1 MQGSILRKAMYND
14 NNNKGKYGNFPDPFA
29 AHAKKT
35 SKSYGIKYAKA
46 IEKQWGNSD
55 DERSLFR
62 RRLKDFE
69 TNRDYANGTQDTSIY
84 KQILNSLDPNSG
96 DGTLLNLDWS
106 PVPIVPKFVKIVV
119 NNILSRK
126 PYPNVRAIDPLSQ
139 SEKEDKRA
147 EKLFQVKNRET
158 IEKLQ
163 SQGIDTKVDLKDV
176 PETTE
181 EAEIFMD
188 VNIKT
193 AAEIAAQ
200 VGTNMTLEWNDFD
213 QRVYRRAVNDLV
225 TCGMGVVKRNNDPN
239 YGITEEYID
248 PAFFFHSYT
257 EDPTFSD
264 LIYAGHIKKISISEL
279 KRLAGDELTEEQY
292 EKIAQKV
299 KNKYQNRADKLSY
312 KYYDET
318 LDRTTYGYDEFIV
331 EVMDFEFISTDCVFF
346 EGKKSRFGN
355 ESFYYKGFDYNAPKQ
370 SVYERKPYKMDMQTV
385 FGGSYIVGCEH
396 IFGYGQKTNV
406 PKNAHDLTRARLSY
420 SVVATNLRRMMPKSL
435 VGSVIGFA
443 DQLQLSHLK
452 LQQAIAKAKPDGLIV
467 DIEGLENVQL
477 GKGGELQ
484 PLDIQDIYEQTGVF
498 YYRSK
503 NPEGGFQ
510 NPPVR
515 SLDNS
520 IRNINELIAIYN
532 HNLRL
537 IRDTTGINEV
547 MDGTSPKGEQLVG
560 VRQQAIAAGNNAIY
574 DITNASIYLYTRV
587 CEDIIKC
594 LQILPEKSVLIEVYT
609 KAIGKSNMD
618 VLSSFK
624 DLPMY
629 NFGVKIQTEMD
640 ETEKAY
646 LEQNINQ
653 ALAQKE
659 IDLEDAIAVRQ
670 LRDIDQAERL
680 LIIRR
685 KKRMRM
691 QQQIAQQNSQMQSQA
706 NAQAAQAASQGK
718 MQEIQAQ
725 TQAKIAE
732 IQAKAQA
739 DAQLLQ
745 LEYQLKGQIEGLK
758 VETSNSQK
766 QADMQFR
773 RNIEELKEDRKD
785 KRVKKQ
791 AVEQS
796 KMISQRQGQ
805 RGELKE
811 EQEPKSYLDM
821 LNS

>member
-1 MQGSILRKAMYND
+1 MYD
-14 NNNKGKYGNFPDPFA
+14 NNNDKGKYGNFPDPFA
-29 AHAKKT
+29 HYSKKT
-35 SKSYGIKYAKA
+35 SKSYGIKYAQA
-46 IEKQWGNSD
+46 IEKQWGQSD

-119 NNILSRK
+119 NNILSKK
-126 PYPNVRAIDPLSQ
+126 PYPNLTAIDPLSQ
-139 SEKEDKRA
+139 TEKDKERA
-147 EKLFQVKNRET
+147 KKMFQVKNKDI
-158 IEKLQ
+158 IEGLNQ
-163 SQGIDTKVDLKDV
+163 IGIDTKVDTDSL
-176 PETTE
+176 PETPE

-188 VNIKT
+188 TNIKT

-200 VGTNMTLEWNDFD
+200 VGTNITLEWNDFD

-239 YGITEEYID
+239 YGIQEEYID
-248 PAFFFHSYT
+248 PAYFFHSYT

-279 KRLAGDELTEEQY
+279 KRIAGDELTEDEY
-292 EKIAQKV
+292 EKIAQGV

-318 LDRTTYGYDEFIV
+318 LDRTTYGYDEFII
-331 EVMDFEFISTDCVFF
+331 EIMDFEFLSTDDMMF
-346 EGKKSRFGN
+346 EEKGSKFGN
-355 ESFYYKGFDYNAPKQ
+355 TNFYYKGFEYTPPKE
-370 SVYERKPYKMDMQTV
+370 SVYDRKPVNMNIQTV
-385 FGGSYIVGCEH
+385 YGGSYIIGTGYM
-396 IFGYGQKTNV
+396 FGYGQKSNV
-406 PKNAHDLTRARLSY
+406 PKNAHDLTKARLSY

-452 LQQAIAKAKPDGLIV
+452 LQQSIAKAKPDGLIV

-520 IRNINELIAIYN
+520 IRNINELIGIYN

-574 DITNASIYLYTRV
+574 DITNSAIYLYSRV
-587 CEDIIKC
+587 CEDIVKC
-594 LQILPEKSVLIEVYT
+594 LQILPPKSVLFKAYEN
-609 KAIGKSNMD
+609 AIGKSNMK
-618 VLSSFK
+618 VLSSFG

-629 NFGVKIQTEMD
+629 NFGVKVQTEMD
-640 ETEKAY
+640 DTEKSY
-646 LEQNINQ
+646 LEQNIQ
-653 ALAQKE
+653 VALAQKE
-659 IDLEDAIAVRQ
+659 IDLEDAMAVRQ
-670 LRDIDQAERL
+670 LKDVDQAERL

-685 KKRMRM
+685 KKRMRS
-691 QQQIAQQNSQMQSQA
+691 QQQIAQQNSQMQAQMNQA
-706 NAQAAQAASQGK
+706 TAQAATQGK
-718 MQEIQAQ
+718 MQEIQMQ
-725 TQAKIAE
+725 SQAKIAE
-732 IQAKAQA
+732 IQADAQA
-739 DAQLLQ
+739 KAQLLQ
-745 LEYQLKGQIEGLK
+745 LEYQLKGQIEGAK
-758 VETSNSQK
+758 TQATMGMK
-766 QADMQFR
+766 QQDMQFR
-773 RNIEELKEDRKD
+773 EDLEDKKENAKD
-785 KRVKKQ
+785 ERVKKQ

-796 KMISQRQGQ
+796 KMISQRQGK
-805 RGELKE
+805 RGELTDE
-811 EQEPKSYLDM
+811 GQNLLDM
-821 LNS
+821 LTE

>member
-1 MQGSILRKAMYND
+1 MYE

-29 AHAKKT
+29 PHPKKS
-35 SKSYGIKYAKA
+35 SKKYGLDYAKA
-46 IEKQWGNSD
+46 IEKQWGHSD

-126 PYPNVRAIDPLSQ
+126 PYPNVKAIDPLSQ
-139 SEKEDKRA
+139 TEKEKKRA
-147 EKLFQVKNRET
+147 KKMFEVKNQDLIKQMESMGVDT
-158 IEKLQ
+158 
-163 SQGIDTKVDLKDV
+163 GVDTKSI

-188 VNIKT
+188 TNIKT

-200 VGTNMTLEWNDFD
+200 VGTNITLEWNDFD

-225 TCGMGVVKRNNDPN
+225 TCGMAVIKRENDPN

-248 PAFFFHSYT
+248 PAYFFHSYT

-264 LIYAGHIKKISISEL
+264 LIYAGHVKKISISEL
-279 KRLAGDELTEEQY
+279 KRVAGDEFTEEEY
-292 EKIAQKV
+292 AKIAQGV

-312 KYYDET
+312 KYYDQT
-318 LDRTTYGYDEFIV
+318 LDQTTYGYDEFLI
-331 EVMDFEFISTDCVFF
+331 EVMAFEFMSVDDMFF
-346 EGKKSRFGN
+346 EEKTSKHGN
-355 ESFYYKGFDYNAPKQ
+355 KGFYYKGYEYKQPKE
-370 SVYERKPYKMDMQTV
+370 SVYDRKPVSMRTATV
-385 FGGSYIVGCEH
+385 YGGTYIVGTD
-396 IFGYGQKTNV
+396 FMYDYGICKNI
-406 PKNAHDLTRARLSY
+406 PKNIHDLTKARLSY

-477 GKGGELQ
+477 GRGGELQ
-484 PLDIQDIYEQTGVF
+484 PLEIQDIYEQTGVF

-574 DITNASIYLYTRV
+574 DITNASVYLYSRV

-594 LQILPEKSVLIEVYT
+594 LQILPSKSVLYQVYT
-609 KAIGKSNMD
+609 KAIGASNMK
-618 VLSSFK
+618 VLNSFSN
-624 DLPMY
+624 LPMY
-629 NFGVKIQTEMD
+629 NFGVKVQTEMD

-659 IDLEDAIAVRQ
+659 IDLEDAIAIRQ

-685 KKRMRM
+685 KKRMRT
-691 QQQIAQQNSQMQSQA
+691 QQEMAQQNSQMQAQMNQA
-706 NAQAAQAASQGK
+706 TAQAASQGK
-718 MQEIQAQ
+718 MQELQMAS
-725 TQAKIAE
+725 QAKIAE
-732 IQAKAQA
+732 IQAEAQA
-739 DAQLLQ
+739 KAQLLQ
-745 LEYQLKGQIEGLK
+745 LEYQLKGQLESGK
-758 VETSNSQK
+758 MQVQMASSQQDK
-766 QADMQFR
+766 MFR
-773 RNIEELKEDRKD
+773 AQLEKEKEDRKD
-785 KRVKKQ
+785 ERVKKQ

-796 KMISQRQGQ
+796 KMISQRQGK
-805 RGELKE
+805 RGELE
-811 EQEPKSYLDM
+811 EGGQSFSDM
-821 LNS
+821 LTS

>member
-1 MQGSILRKAMYND
+1 MYNKD
-14 NNNKGKYGNFPDPFA
+14 NDKSKYGNFPDPFA
-29 AHAKKT
+29 HYSKKV
-35 SKSYGIKYAKA
+35 SKAYGIKYAKA
-46 IEKQWGNSD
+46 IEKQWGSSD

-84 KQILNSLDPNSG
+84 KQILNSLDPNNG

-126 PYPNVRAIDPLSQ
+126 PYPNVKAVDPLSQ
-139 SEKEDKRA
+139 SEKDDKRA
-147 EKLFQVKNRET
+147 KKLFEVENK
-158 IEKLQ
+158 KLIQ
-163 SQGIDTKVDLKDV
+163 QMEGLGVDTNVDLKSV

-188 VNIKT
+188 ASIKT
-193 AAEIAAQ
+193 GAEIAAQ

-225 TCGMGVVKRNNDPN
+225 TCGMAVVKRSNDPN

-264 LIYAGHIKKISISEL
+264 LIYAGHVKKISISEL
-279 KRLAGDELTEEQY
+279 KRIAGDELTEDEY
-292 EKIAQKV
+292 EKVAQNV

-331 EVMDFEFISTDCVFF
+331 EVMDFEFISTDDMMF
-346 EGKKSRFGN
+346 EEKTSKFGN
-355 ESFYYKGFDYNAPKQ
+355 SNFYYKGFKYSAPKE
-370 SVYERKPYKMDMQTV
+370 SVYDRKPKAMNVQTV
-385 FGGSYIVGCEH
+385 FGGSYVIGCGYV
-396 IFGYGQKTNV
+396 FGYGQKNNV
-406 PKNAHDLTRARLSY
+406 PKNVHDLTKARLSY

-467 DIEGLENVQL
+467 DVEGLENVQL

-520 IRNINELIAIYN
+520 IRNINELITIYN

-560 VRQQAIAAGNNAIY
+560 VRQQAISAGNNAIY
-574 DITNASIYLYTRV
+574 DITNASIYLYSRI

-594 LQILPEKSVLIEVYT
+594 LQILPKESVLFKVYI
-609 KAIGKSNMD
+609 KAIGKQNMK
-618 VLSSFK
+618 VLSSFG

-640 ETEKAY
+640 DAEKSY
-646 LEQNINQ
+646 LEQNIQ
-653 ALAQKE
+653 IALSQKE
-659 IDLEDAIAVRQ
+659 IDLEDAIAIRQ
-670 LRDIDQAERL
+670 IKDVDQAEQL

-685 KKRMRM
+685 KKRMRV
-691 QQQIAQQNSQMQSQA
+691 QQEIAQQNSQMQAQMNQA
-706 NAQAAQAASQGK
+706 TAQASSQGK
-718 MQEIQAQ
+718 MQEIQMQ
-725 TQAKIAE
+725 SQAKIAE
-732 IQAKAQA
+732 IQADAQA
-739 DAQLLQ
+739 KAQLLQ
-745 LEYQLKGQIEGLK
+745 LEYQLKGQIEGAK
-758 VETSNSQK
+758 SQSQMGMK
-766 QADMQFR
+766 QQDMEFR
-773 RNIEELKEDRKD
+773 KSMESDKEEAKD

-796 KMISQRQGQ
+796 KMISQRQGK
-805 RGELKE
+805 RGELQDE
-811 EQEPKSYLDM
+811 GDSLIDQLTS
-821 LNS
+821 

>member
-1 MQGSILRKAMYND
+1 MYNND
-14 NNNKGKYGNFPDPFA
+14 NNKGKYGSFPDPFA
-29 AHAKKT
+29 PFSKKI
-35 SKSYGIKYAKA
+35 SKSYGLKYAKS
-46 IEKQWGNSD
+46 IEKQWGSYT
-55 DERSLFR
+55 DEKSLFR
-62 RRLKDFE
+62 RRYSDFE

-84 KQILNSLDPNSG
+84 KQILNSLDPNNG

-139 SEKEDKRA
+139 SDKDKERA
-147 EKLFQVKNRET
+147 KKMFEVKNRQLISQMQDMGVET
-158 IEKLQ
+158 
-163 SQGIDTKVDLKDV
+163 GTNLKEV
-176 PETTE
+176 PETPE

-188 VNIKT
+188 TNIKT

-200 VGTNMTLEWNDFD
+200 VGTNITLEWNDFD

-225 TCGMGVVKRNNDPN
+225 SCGIGVIKRNNDPN
-239 YGITEEYID
+239 YGISEEYID
-248 PAFFFHSYT
+248 PAYFFHSYT

-264 LIYAGHIKKISISEL
+264 LVYAGHIKRISISEL
-279 KRLAGDELTEEQY
+279 KRIAGDELTEEQY
-292 EKIAQKV
+292 EKIAQSV
-299 KNKYQNRADKLSY
+299 KNKYNNNSERLTSRM
-312 KYYDET
+312 YDQT
-318 LDRTTYGYDEFIV
+318 QDRTTYGYDEFIV
-331 EVMDFEFISTDCVFF
+331 EVMDFEFLSVDDMMF
-346 EGKKSRFGN
+346 EEKGSKFGN
-355 ESFYYKGFDYNAPKQ
+355 VGFYYKGMEYTPPKE
-370 SVYERKPYKMDMQTV
+370 SVYDRKPFNMSVQTV
-385 FGGSYIVGCEH
+385 FGGSYVVGCDY
-396 IFGYGQKTNV
+396 IYDYGQKANV

-435 VGSVIGFA
+435 VASVIGFA

-467 DIEGLENVQL
+467 DVEGLENVQL

-520 IRNINELIAIYN
+520 IRNINELIGIYN

-574 DITNASIYLYTRV
+574 DITNSAIYLYSRV
-587 CEDIIKC
+587 CEDIVKC
-594 LQILPEKSVLIEVYT
+594 LQILPVKSVLFEAYER
-609 KAIGKSNMD
+609 AIGKTNME
-618 VLSSFK
+618 VLSSFG

-646 LEQNINQ
+646 LEQNIQ
-653 ALAQKE
+653 VALSQRE
-659 IDLEDAIAVRQ
+659 IDLEDAMAVRQ
-670 LRDIDQAERL
+670 LKDVDQAERL
-680 LIIRR
+680 LIVRR
-685 KKRMRM
+685 KKRMGM
-691 QQQIAQQNSQMQSQA
+691 NQQIAQQNSQMQAQA
-706 NAQAAQAASQGK
+706 NQATAQATSQGR
-718 MQEIQAQ
+718 MQEIQMQA
-725 TQAKIAE
+725 QAKIAE

-745 LEYQLKGQIEGLK
+745 LEYGLKGQIESGKAQL
-758 VETSNSQK
+758 NAGMK
-766 QADMQFR
+766 QQDMQFR
-773 RNIEELKEDRKD
+773 KSLESEKDDRKD
-785 KRVKKQ
+785 DRVKKQ
-791 AVEQS
+791 AVEMS
-796 KMISQRQGQ
+796 KMIEQRKGN
-805 RGELKE
+805 RGELQDE
-811 EQEPKSYLDM
+811 GDSLVDT
-821 LNS
+821 LTS

>member
-1 MQGSILRKAMYND
+1 MYD
-14 NNNKGKYGNFPDPFA
+14 NNNDKGKYGNFPDPFA
-29 AHAKKT
+29 HYSRKT
-35 SKSYGIKYAKA
+35 TKSYGIKYAKA
-46 IEKQWGNSD
+46 IEKQWGHSD

-84 KQILNSLDPNSG
+84 KQILNSLDPNNG

-119 NNILSRK
+119 NNILSKK
-126 PYPNVRAIDPLSQ
+126 PYPNVKALDPLSQ
-139 SEKEDKRA
+139 SEKDEERA
-147 EKLFQVKNRET
+147 KKMFEVKNRELLT
-158 IEKLQ
+158 QLAQ
-163 SQGIDTKVDLKDV
+163 QGVDVKTDLNKI
-176 PETTE
+176 PETPE

-188 VNIKT
+188 ANIKT

-200 VGTNMTLEWNDFD
+200 VGTNITLEWNDFD

-239 YGITEEYID
+239 YGIQEEYID
-248 PAFFFHSYT
+248 PAYFFHSYT
-257 EDPTFSD
+257 EDATFSD
-264 LIYAGHIKKISISEL
+264 LIYAGHVKKISISEL
-279 KRLAGDELTEEQY
+279 KRIARDELTEEQY
-292 EKIAQKV
+292 AKIAQSV

-331 EVMDFEFISTDCVFF
+331 EIMDFEFLSTDDMMF
-346 EGKKSRFGN
+346 EEKGSKFGN
-355 ESFYYKGFDYNAPKQ
+355 TGFYYKGFEYTPPKE
-370 SVYERKPYKMDMQTV
+370 SVYDRNPVNMNIQTV
-385 FGGSYIVGCEH
+385 FGGSYIVGTDYM
-396 IFGYGQKTNV
+396 FDYGQKRNI
-406 PKNAHDLTRARLSY
+406 PKNVHDLTKARLSY

-520 IRNINELIAIYN
+520 IRNINELIGIYN

-574 DITNASIYLYTRV
+574 DITNAAIYLYSRV
-587 CEDIIKC
+587 CEDVVKC
-594 LQILPEKSVLIEVYT
+594 LQILPKKSVLFKAYER
-609 KAIGKSNMD
+609 AIGKSNME
-618 VLSSFK
+618 VLSSFG

-629 NFGVKIQTEMD
+629 NFGVKVQTEMD
-640 ETEKAY
+640 DTEKAY
-646 LEQNINQ
+646 LEQNIQ
-653 ALAQKE
+653 VALAQKE
-659 IDLEDAIAVRQ
+659 IDLEDAMAVRQ
-670 LRDIDQAERL
+670 LKDVDQAERL
-680 LIIRR
+680 LIVRR
-685 KKRMRM
+685 KKRMRQ
-691 QQQIAQQNSQMQSQA
+691 QQQIAQQNSQMQAQMNQA
-706 NAQAAQAASQGK
+706 TTQAATQGK
-718 MQEIQAQ
+718 MQEIQMQ
-725 TQAKIAE
+725 SQAKIAE
-732 IQAKAQA
+732 IQADAQA
-739 DAQLLQ
+739 KAQLLQ
-745 LEYQLKGQIEGLK
+745 LEYQLKSQIEGAK
-758 VETSNSQK
+758 VQATMGMK
-766 QADMQFR
+766 QQDMQFR
-773 RNIEELKEDRKD
+773 EELEDKKEKAKD
-785 KRVKKQ
+785 DRVKKQ

-796 KMISQRQGQ
+796 KMISQRQGK
-805 RGELKE
+805 RGELTE
-811 EQEPKSYLDM
+811 EQESIVDILTK
-821 LNS
+821 

>member
-1 MQGSILRKAMYND
+1 MYD
-14 NNNKGKYGNFPDPFA
+14 NNNDKGKYGNFPDPFA
-29 AHAKKT
+29 HYGKKT
-35 SKSYGIKYAKA
+35 TKSYGLKYAKA
-46 IEKQWGNSD
+46 IEKQWGQSD

-126 PYPNVRAIDPLSQ
+126 PYPNIKAIDPLSQ
-139 SEKEDKRA
+139 SEKDRKRA
-147 EKLFQVKNRET
+147 EKMFEVKNREM
-158 IEKLQ
+158 L
-163 SQGIDTKVDLKDV
+163 SQLEQKGVDIKTNLEAV
-176 PETTE
+176 PETPE

-188 VNIKT
+188 TNIKT

-200 VGTNMTLEWNDFD
+200 VGTNITLEWNDFD

-248 PAFFFHSYT
+248 PAYFFHSYT

-264 LIYAGHIKKISISEL
+264 LIYAGHVKKISISEL
-279 KRLAGDELTEEQY
+279 KRIAGDELTEEEY
-292 EKIAQKV
+292 AKIAQKV

-331 EVMDFEFISTDCVFF
+331 EIMDFEFISTDDMMF
-346 EGKKSRFGN
+346 EEKESRFGN
-355 ESFYYKGFDYNAPKQ
+355 TSFYYKGFEYTPPKE
-370 SVYERKPYKMDMQTV
+370 SVYARKPKAMNIQTV
-385 FGGSYIVGCEH
+385 FGGSYIVGTDYMY
-396 IFGYGQKTNV
+396 GYGQKRNV
-406 PKNAHDLTRARLSY
+406 PKNVHDLTKARLSY

-452 LQQAIAKAKPDGLIV
+452 LQQAIAKAKPDGLII

-477 GKGGELQ
+477 GKGGELS
-484 PLDIQDIYEQTGVF
+484 PLELHDIYEQTGVM

-510 NPPVR
+510 NPPIR

-574 DITNASIYLYTRV
+574 DITNASIYLYSRV
-587 CEDIIKC
+587 CEDIVKC
-594 LQILPEKSVLIEVYT
+594 LQILPTQSVLFKAYER
-609 KAIGKSNMD
+609 AIGKANMD
-618 VLSSFK
+618 VLSSFG

-629 NFGVKIQTEMD
+629 NFGVKVQTEMD
-640 ETEKAY
+640 DTEKAY
-646 LEQNINQ
+646 LEQNIQ
-653 ALAQKE
+653 VALSQKE

-670 LRDIDQAERL
+670 LKDVDQAERL

-691 QQQIAQQNSQMQSQA
+691 QQQIAQQNSQMQAQMNQA
-706 NAQAAQAASQGK
+706 TAQAASQGK
-718 MQEIQAQ
+718 MAEIQAQ
-725 TQAKIAE
+725 AQAKIAE

-745 LEYQLKGQIEGLK
+745 LEYQLKGQIEAAKTQSTMGM
-758 VETSNSQK
+758 K
-766 QADMQFR
+766 QADMEF
-773 RNIEELKEDRKD
+773 RKD
-785 KRVKKQ
+785 IEDKREKAKDDRVKKQ

-796 KMISQRQGQ
+796 KLMSQRQGV
-805 RGELKE
+805 RGELQDE
-811 EQEPKSYLDM
+811 GGNLIDM
-821 LNS
+821 LTE

>member
-1 MQGSILRKAMYND
+1 MYD
-14 NNNKGKYGNFPDPFA
+14 NNNDKGKYGNFPDPFA
-29 AHAKKT
+29 HYSKKT
-35 SKSYGIKYAKA
+35 SKSYGIKYAQA
-46 IEKQWGNSD
+46 IEKQWGQSD

-119 NNILSRK
+119 NNILSKK
-126 PYPNVRAIDPLSQ
+126 PYPNVKALDPLSQ
-139 SEKEDKRA
+139 SEKDEERA
-147 EKLFQVKNRET
+147 KKMFEVKNREMLR
-158 IEKLQ
+158 EL
-163 SQGIDTKVDLKDV
+163 SQQGVDIGTDINSI

-188 VNIKT
+188 TNIKT

-200 VGTNMTLEWNDFD
+200 VGTNITLEWNDFD

-239 YGITEEYID
+239 YGIQEEYID
-248 PAFFFHSYT
+248 PAYFFHSYT

-279 KRLAGDELTEEQY
+279 KRIAGDELTEDEY
-292 EKIAQKV
+292 EKIAQGV

-331 EVMDFEFISTDCVFF
+331 EIMDFEFLSTDDMMF
-346 EGKKSRFGN
+346 EEKDSKFGN
-355 ESFYYKGFDYNAPKQ
+355 TNFYYKGFEYTPPKE
-370 SVYERKPYKMDMQTV
+370 SVYDRKPMNMNIQTV
-385 FGGSYIVGCEH
+385 YGGSYIIGTGCM
-396 IFGYGQKTNV
+396 FGYGQKSNV
-406 PKNAHDLTRARLSY
+406 PKNAHDLTKARLSY

-452 LQQAIAKAKPDGLIV
+452 LQQSIAKAKPDGLIV

-510 NPPVR
+510 NPPIR

-520 IRNINELIAIYN
+520 IRNINELIGIYN

-574 DITNASIYLYTRV
+574 DITNAAVYLYSRV
-587 CEDIIKC
+587 CEDVVKC
-594 LQILPEKSVLIEVYT
+594 LQILPTKSVLFKAYER
-609 KAIGKSNMD
+609 AIGKSNME
-618 VLSSFK
+618 VLSSFG

-629 NFGVKIQTEMD
+629 NFGVKVQTEMD
-640 ETEKAY
+640 DTEKAY
-646 LEQNINQ
+646 LEQNIQ
-653 ALAQKE
+653 VALAQKE
-659 IDLEDAIAVRQ
+659 IDLEDAMAVRQ
-670 LRDIDQAERL
+670 LKDVDQAERL

-691 QQQIAQQNSQMQSQA
+691 QQQMAQQNSQMQAQM
-706 NAQAAQAASQGK
+706 NQQTAQASSQGK
-718 MQEIQAQ
+718 MQEIQMQ
-725 TQAKIAE
+725 SQAKIAE
-732 IQAKAQA
+732 IQADAQA
-739 DAQLLQ
+739 KAQLLQ
-745 LEYQLKGQIEGLK
+745 LEYQLKGQIEGAK
-758 VETSNSQK
+758 TQATMGMK
-766 QADMQFR
+766 QQDMQFR
-773 RNIEELKEDRKD
+773 EDLEDKKEKAKD
-785 KRVKKQ
+785 DRVKKQ

-796 KMISQRQGQ
+796 KMISQRQGK
-805 RGELKE
+805 RGELTDE
-811 EQEPKSYLDM
+811 GQNLLDM
-821 LNS
+821 LTQ

>member
-1 MQGSILRKAMYND
+1 MYEND
-14 NNNKGKYGNFPDPFA
+14 NDKGKYGNFPDPFA
-29 AHAKKT
+29 EYAVKT
-35 SKSYGIKYAKA
+35 NKSYGLKYAKA

-62 RRLKDFE
+62 RRMKDFE

-126 PYPNVRAIDPLSQ
+126 PYPNLTAIDPLSQ
-139 SEKEDKRA
+139 SQKDKERA
-147 EKLFQVKNRET
+147 KKMFQVKNKDVIQDLET
-158 IEKLQ
+158 L
-163 SQGIDTKVDLKDV
+163 GIDTKIDTSSI
-176 PETTE
+176 PETAE

-188 VNIKT
+188 ANVKT

-225 TCGMGVVKRNNDPN
+225 ACGMGVIKRSNDPN
-239 YGITEEYID
+239 YGIKEEYID

-264 LIYAGHIKKISISEL
+264 LIYAGHVKKVSISEL
-279 KRLAGDELTEEQY
+279 KRIARDELTEEQY
-292 EKIAQKV
+292 EKIGQSV

-331 EVMDFEFISTDCVFF
+331 EIMDFEFMSTDDMVF
-346 EGKKSRFGN
+346 EQKKSKFGN
-355 ESFYYKGFDYNAPKQ
+355 SGFYYKGFNYTPPKE
-370 SVYERKPYKMDMQTV
+370 SVYDRKPQHMNIQTV
-385 FGGSYIVGCEH
+385 FGGSYVVGC
-396 IFGYGQKTNV
+396 GYVYDYGQKRNI
-406 PKNAHDLTRARLSY
+406 PKNVHDLTKARLSY

-520 IRNINELIAIYN
+520 IRNINELIGIYN

-574 DITNASIYLYTRV
+574 DISNSALYLYTKV
-587 CEDIIKC
+587 CEDIVKC
-594 LQILPEKSVLIEVYT
+594 LQILPPKSVIFKAYEQ
-609 KAIGKSNMD
+609 AIGKTNMK
-618 VLSSFK
+618 VLASFG

-629 NFGVKIQTEMD
+629 NFGVKVQTEMD
-640 ETEKAY
+640 ETEKSY
-646 LEQNINQ
+646 LEQNIQ
-653 ALAQKE
+653 VALAQKE
-659 IDLEDAIAVRQ
+659 IDLEDAMSVRQ
-670 LRDIDQAERL
+670 LKDVDQAERL

-685 KKRMRM
+685 KKRMKL
-691 QQQIAQQNSQMQSQA
+691 QQEIAQRNSQMQAQM
-706 NAQAAQAASQGK
+706 NQQTAQASSQGK
-718 MQEIQAQ
+718 MQEIQMQ
-725 TQAKIAE
+725 SQAKIAE
-732 IQAKAQA
+732 IQADAQA
-739 DAQLLQ
+739 KAQLLQ
-745 LEYQLKGQIEGLK
+745 LEYQLKGQIESAKTQVQMGM
-758 VETSNSQK
+758 K
-766 QADMQFR
+766 QQDMQFR
-773 RNIEELKEDRKD
+773 EGIESSKEEAKD

-796 KMISQRQGQ
+796 KMISQRQGK
-805 RGELKE
+805 RGELQDE
-811 EQEPKSYLDM
+811 GDSLIDQLTS
-821 LNS
+821 

>member
-1 MQGSILRKAMYND
+1 MYDN

-29 AHAKKT
+29 HYSKKT
-35 SKSYGIKYAKA
+35 SKSYGIKYAQA
-46 IEKQWGNSD
+46 IEKQWGQSD

-119 NNILSRK
+119 NNILSKK
-126 PYPNVRAIDPLSQ
+126 PYPNVKALDPLSQ
-139 SEKEDKRA
+139 SEKDEERA
-147 EKLFQVKNRET
+147 KKMFEVKNREMLR
-158 IEKLQ
+158 EL
-163 SQGIDTKVDLKDV
+163 SQQGVDIGTDINSI

-188 VNIKT
+188 TNIKT

-200 VGTNMTLEWNDFD
+200 VGTNITLEWNDFD
-213 QRVYRRAVNDLV
+213 QRIYRRAVNDLV

-239 YGITEEYID
+239 YGIQEEYID
-248 PAFFFHSYT
+248 PAYFFHSYT

-279 KRLAGDELTEEQY
+279 KRIAGDELTEDEY
-292 EKIAQKV
+292 EKIAQGV

-331 EVMDFEFISTDCVFF
+331 EIMDFEFLSTDDMMF
-346 EGKKSRFGN
+346 EEKDSKFGN
-355 ESFYYKGFDYNAPKQ
+355 TNFYYKGFEYTPPKE
-370 SVYERKPYKMDMQTV
+370 SVYDRKPMNMNIQTV
-385 FGGSYIVGCEH
+385 YGGSYIIGTGCM
-396 IFGYGQKTNV
+396 FGYRQKSNV
-406 PKNAHDLTRARLSY
+406 PKNAHDLTKARLSY

-452 LQQAIAKAKPDGLIV
+452 LQQSIAKAKPDGLIV

-510 NPPVR
+510 NPPIR

-520 IRNINELIAIYN
+520 IRNINELIGIYN

-574 DITNASIYLYTRV
+574 DITNAAVYLYSRV
-587 CEDIIKC
+587 CEDVVKC
-594 LQILPEKSVLIEVYT
+594 LQILPTKSVLFKAYER
-609 KAIGKSNMD
+609 AIGKSNME
-618 VLSSFK
+618 VLSSFG

-629 NFGVKIQTEMD
+629 NFGVKVQTEMD
-640 ETEKAY
+640 DTEKAY
-646 LEQNINQ
+646 LEQNIQ
-653 ALAQKE
+653 VALAQKE
-659 IDLEDAIAVRQ
+659 IDLEDAMAVRQ
-670 LRDIDQAERL
+670 LKDVDQAERL

-691 QQQIAQQNSQMQSQA
+691 QQQMAQQNSQMQAQM
-706 NAQAAQAASQGK
+706 NQQTAQASSQGK
-718 MQEIQAQ
+718 MQEIQMQ
-725 TQAKIAE
+725 SQAKIAE
-732 IQAKAQA
+732 IQADAQA
-739 DAQLLQ
+739 KAQLLQ
-745 LEYQLKGQIEGLK
+745 LEYQLKGQIEGAK
-758 VETSNSQK
+758 TQATMGMK
-766 QADMQFR
+766 QQDMQFR
-773 RNIEELKEDRKD
+773 EDLEDKKEKAKD
-785 KRVKKQ
+785 DRVKKQ

-796 KMISQRQGQ
+796 KMISQRQGK
-805 RGELKE
+805 RGELTDE
-811 EQEPKSYLDM
+811 GQNLLDM
-821 LNS
+821 LTQ

>member
-1 MQGSILRKAMYND
+1 MYD
-14 NNNKGKYGNFPDPFA
+14 NNNDRGKYGNFPDPFA
-29 AHAKKT
+29 HYSKKT
-35 SKSYGIKYAKA
+35 SKSYGIKYAQA
-46 IEKQWGNSD
+46 IEKQWGQSD

-119 NNILSRK
+119 NNILSKK
-126 PYPNVRAIDPLSQ
+126 PYPNVKALDPLSQ
-139 SEKEDKRA
+139 SEKDEERA
-147 EKLFQVKNRET
+147 KKMFEVKNREMLR
-158 IEKLQ
+158 ELAQ
-163 SQGIDTKVDLKDV
+163 QGVDIGTDINSI
-176 PETTE
+176 PETPE

-188 VNIKT
+188 TNIKT

-200 VGTNMTLEWNDFD
+200 VGTNITLEWNDFD

-239 YGITEEYID
+239 YGIQEEYID
-248 PAFFFHSYT
+248 PAYFFHSYT

-279 KRLAGDELTEEQY
+279 KRIAGDELTENEY
-292 EKIAQKV
+292 EKIAQGV

-318 LDRTTYGYDEFIV
+318 LDRTTYGYDEFII
-331 EVMDFEFISTDCVFF
+331 EVMDFEFLSTDDMMF
-346 EGKKSRFGN
+346 EEKGSKFGN
-355 ESFYYKGFDYNAPKQ
+355 TNFYYKGFEYTPPKE
-370 SVYERKPYKMDMQTV
+370 SVYDRKPVNMNIQTV
-385 FGGSYIVGCEH
+385 YGGSYIIGTGYM
-396 IFGYGQKTNV
+396 FGYGQKSNV
-406 PKNAHDLTRARLSY
+406 PKNAHDLTKARLSY

-520 IRNINELIAIYN
+520 IRNINELIGIYN

-574 DITNASIYLYTRV
+574 DITNAAVYLYSRV
-587 CEDIIKC
+587 CEDIVKC
-594 LQILPEKSVLIEVYT
+594 LQILPTKSVLFKAYER
-609 KAIGKSNMD
+609 AIGKSNME
-618 VLSSFK
+618 VLSSFG

-629 NFGVKIQTEMD
+629 NFGVKVQTEMD
-640 ETEKAY
+640 DTEKAY
-646 LEQNINQ
+646 LEQNIQ
-653 ALAQKE
+653 VALAQKE
-659 IDLEDAIAVRQ
+659 LDLEDAMAVRQ
-670 LRDIDQAERL
+670 LKDVDQAERL

-691 QQQIAQQNSQMQSQA
+691 QQQMAQQNSQMQAQMNQA
-706 NAQAAQAASQGK
+706 TAQASSQGK
-718 MQEIQAQ
+718 MQEIQMQ
-725 TQAKIAE
+725 SQAKIAE
-732 IQAKAQA
+732 IQADAQA
-739 DAQLLQ
+739 KAQLLQ
-745 LEYQLKGQIEGLK
+745 LEYQLKGQIEGAK
-758 VETSNSQK
+758 TQATMGMK
-766 QADMQFR
+766 QQDMQFR
-773 RNIEELKEDRKD
+773 EDLEDKKEKAKD
-785 KRVKKQ
+785 DRVKKQ

-796 KMISQRQGQ
+796 KMISQRQGK
-805 RGELKE
+805 RGELTDE
-811 EQEPKSYLDM
+811 GENLLDM
-821 LNS
+821 LTS

>member
-1 MQGSILRKAMYND
+1 MYSND
-14 NNNKGKYGNFPDPFA
+14 NDKGKYGNFPDPFSP
-29 AHAKKT
+29 HKQKT
-35 SKSYGIKYAKA
+35 SKAYGLKYAKA
-46 IEKQWGNSD
+46 IEKQWGNAD

-62 RRLKDFE
+62 RRMKDFE

-126 PYPNVRAIDPLSQ
+126 PYPNVVAIDPLSRT
-139 SEKEDKRA
+139 EKD
-147 EKLFQVKNRET
+147 EKKAKMMFNVENRELLAQAKAAGVP
-158 IEKLQ
+158 IE
-163 SQGIDTKVDLKDV
+163 DDLESV
-176 PETTE
+176 PETKE
-181 EAEIFMD
+181 EAEIFID
-188 VNIKT
+188 STVKT
-193 AAEIAAQ
+193 DAEVAAQ
-200 VGTNMTLEWNDFD
+200 LGTSLTLEWNDFD

-225 TCGMGVVKRNNDPN
+225 TCGMAVVKRNNDPN

-264 LIYAGHIKKISISEL
+264 LIYAGHVKKISISEL
-279 KRLAGDELTEEQY
+279 KRLAGSEFTEEQFQ
-292 EKIAQKV
+292 KIAQKV

-331 EVMDFEFISTDCVFF
+331 EVMDFEFISVDDIHF
-346 EGKKSRFGN
+346 EEKQSKHGN
-355 ESFYYKGFDYNAPKQ
+355 VGFYYKGLEYTPPKE
-370 SVYERKPYKMDMQTV
+370 SVYDRKPVNMSIATV
-385 FGGSYIVGCEH
+385 YGGSYVVGCDYM
-396 IFGYGQKTNV
+396 FGYGQKANV
-406 PKNAHDLTRARLSY
+406 PKNVHDLTKAKLSY

-560 VRQQAIAAGNNAIY
+560 VRQQAMAAGNNAIY
-574 DITNASIYLYTRV
+574 DITNASIYLYSKI
-587 CEDIIKC
+587 CEDIVKC
-594 LQILPEKSVLIEVYT
+594 LQIIPPKSVLFQVYE
-609 KAIGKSNMD
+609 KAIGEKTMAILQSFSN
-618 VLSSFK
+618 
-624 DLPMY
+624 LPMY
-629 NFGVKIQTEMD
+629 NFGVKVQTEMD

-646 LEQNINQ
+646 LEQNIQ
-653 ALAQKE
+653 VALGQKE
-659 IDLEDAIAVRQ
+659 IDLEDAIAIRQ

-680 LIIRR
+680 LIVRR
-685 KKRMRM
+685 KKRMKM
-691 QQQIAQQNSQMQSQA
+691 MQQIAQQNSQMQAQA
-706 NAQAAQAASQGK
+706 NQQTAMATSQGK

-725 TQAKIAE
+725 AQAKIAE
-732 IQAKAQA
+732 IQAQAQA
-739 DAQLLQ
+739 NAQLLQ
-745 LEYQLKGQIEGLK
+745 MEYQLKGQMEQMKLQS
-758 VETSNSQK
+758 T
-766 QADMQFR
+766 QAEKLSDMQFR
-773 RNIEELKEDRKD
+773 QKLEGDKEKAKD
-785 KRVKKQ
+785 ERVKKQ

-796 KMISQRQGQ
+796 KLISQRQGK
-805 RGELKE
+805 REELKE
-811 EQEPKSYLDM
+811 EEDGLMDLLKS
-821 LNS
+821 

>member
-1 MQGSILRKAMYND
+1 MYE

-29 AHAKKT
+29 HYSRKI

-119 NNILSRK
+119 NNILSKK
-126 PYPNVRAIDPLSQ
+126 PYPNLKAIDPLSQ
-139 SEKEDKRA
+139 SEKDKARA
-147 EKLFQVKNRET
+147 KKLFEVKNKQIIQDLET
-158 IEKLQ
+158 LGAET
-163 SQGIDTKVDLKDV
+163 GVDTERI

-188 VNIKT
+188 TNIKT

-200 VGTNMTLEWNDFD
+200 VGTNITLEWNDFD

-239 YGITEEYID
+239 YGIKEEYID
-248 PAFFFHSYT
+248 PAYFFHSYT

-279 KRLAGDELTEEQY
+279 KRIARDEFTEEEY
-292 EKIAQKV
+292 AKIAQGV

-312 KYYDET
+312 KYYDQT
-318 LDRTTYGYDEFIV
+318 LDQTTYGYDEFIV
-331 EVMDFEFISTDCVFF
+331 EVMDFEFITTDDMMF
-346 EGKKSRFGN
+346 EEKGSKHGN
-355 ESFYYKGFDYNAPKQ
+355 KGFYYKGFDYTAPKE
-370 SVYERKPYKMDMQTV
+370 SVYERNPVSMNIQMVY
-385 FGGSYIVGCEH
+385 GGSYIVGTDY
-396 IFGYGQKTNV
+396 IFDYGQCKNV
-406 PKNAHDLTRARLSY
+406 PKNVHDLTKARLSY

-477 GKGGELQ
+477 GRGGELQ

-515 SLDNS
+515 ALDNS
-520 IRNINELIAIYN
+520 IRNINELIGIYN

-574 DITNASIYLYTRV
+574 DITNSAIYLYSKV
-587 CEDIIKC
+587 CEDIVKC
-594 LQILPEKSVLIEVYT
+594 LQILPPKSVLFKAYQR
-609 KAIGKSNMD
+609 AIGETNMK
-618 VLSSFK
+618 VLSSFG

-629 NFGVKIQTEMD
+629 NFGVKVQTEMD
-640 ETEKAY
+640 DTEKAY
-646 LEQNINQ
+646 LEQNIQ
-653 ALAQKE
+653 IALSQKE

-670 LRDIDQAERL
+670 LKDVDQAERL

-691 QQQIAQQNSQMQSQA
+691 QQQIAQQNSQMQAQMNQA
-706 NAQAAQAASQGK
+706 TAQATTQGK
-718 MQEIQAQ
+718 MAEIQAQ
-725 TQAKIAE
+725 AQAKIAE
-732 IQAKAQA
+732 IQAQAQA
-739 DAQLLQ
+739 NAQLLQ
-745 LEYQLKGQIEGLK
+745 LEYQLKGQIEGAK
-758 VETSNSQK
+758 VQSQMMSK
-766 QADMQFR
+766 QADMNFR
-773 RNIEELKEDRKD
+773 GQIESSREKAKD
-785 KRVKKQ
+785 ERVKKQ

-796 KMISQRQGQ
+796 KLMSQRQGL
-805 RGELKE
+805 RGELE
-811 EQEPKSYLDM
+811 DGERNLSDILT
-821 LNS
+821 S

>member
-1 MQGSILRKAMYND
+1 MYNE
-14 NNNKGKYGNFPDPFA
+14 NNDKGKYGNFPDPFA
-29 AHAKKT
+29 QNRIKA
-35 SKSYGIKYAKA
+35 SVPYGLKYAKA
-46 IEKQWGNSD
+46 IEKQWGHSD

-106 PVPIVPKFVKIVV
+106 PVPVVPKFVKIVV

-126 PYPNVRAIDPLSQ
+126 PYPNVTAIDPLSQ
-139 SEKEDKRA
+139 SEKDQKRA
-147 EKLFQVKNRET
+147 EQMFKVKNKELINQLNSLGVNT
-158 IEKLQ
+158 
-163 SQGIDTKVDLKDV
+163 GMDTQDI
-176 PETTE
+176 PETPE

-188 VNIKT
+188 SNVKT

-213 QRVYRRAVNDLV
+213 QRVYRRVVTDLV

-248 PAFFFHSYT
+248 PAYFFHSYT

-279 KRLAGDELTEEQY
+279 KRIARDSFTEEQY

-299 KNKYQNRADKLSY
+299 KSKYQNRADKLSY
-312 KYYDET
+312 KYYDAT

-331 EVMDFEFISTDCVFF
+331 EVMDFEFLSVDDMMF
-346 EGKKSRFGN
+346 EEKESRFGN
-355 ESFYYKGFDYNAPKQ
+355 TNFYYKGFEYSPPKE
-370 SVYERKPYKMDMQTV
+370 SVFDRKPKAMNIATV
-385 FGGSYIVGCEH
+385 YGGSFIIGTDYM
-396 IFGYGQKTNV
+396 FGYGLKNNIPRNV
-406 PKNAHDLTRARLSY
+406 HDLTKARLSY
-420 SVVATNLRRMMPKSL
+420 SVVSTNLRRMMPKSL

-477 GKGGELQ
+477 GRGGELQ

-574 DITNASIYLYTRV
+574 DITNASMYLYSKI
-587 CEDIIKC
+587 CEDIVKC
-594 LQILPEKSVLIEVYT
+594 LQIIPVNSVLYQIYT
-609 KAIGKSNMD
+609 KAIGKTNMQ
-618 VLSSFK
+618 VLSSFG

-629 NFGVKIQTEMD
+629 NFGIKVQTEMD

-646 LEQNINQ
+646 LEQNIQ
-653 ALAQKE
+653 VALSQKE
-659 IDLEDAIAVRQ
+659 IDLEDAIAIRQ
-670 LRDIDQAERL
+670 LKDVDQAERL

-691 QQQIAQQNSQMQSQA
+691 QQEIAQQNSQMQAQMNQQTAQATSQA
-706 NAQAAQAASQGK
+706 K

-725 TQAKIAE
+725 TQSKLAE
-732 IQAKAQA
+732 IQADAQA
-739 DAQLLQ
+739 KAQLLQ
-745 LEYQLKGQIEGLK
+745 LEYQLKGQLESVKGSI
-758 VETSNSQK
+758 
-766 QADMQFR
+766 DMQERQEDRAFR
-773 RNIEELKEDRKD
+773 QGLEMRKEDRKD
-785 KRVKKQ
+785 DRTEKQ
-791 AVEQS
+791 AAQQS
-796 KMISQRQGQ
+796 KMISQRQGK
-805 RGELKE
+805 RGELE
-811 EQEPKSYLDM
+811 EPGNDM
-821 LNS
+821 LDQLIGNQ

>member
-1 MQGSILRKAMYND
+1 MYSND
-14 NNNKGKYGNFPDPFA
+14 NDKGKYGNFPDPFSP
-29 AHAKKT
+29 HKQKT
-35 SKSYGIKYAKA
+35 TKAYGLKYAKA
-46 IEKQWGNSD
+46 IEKQWGNAD

-62 RRLKDFE
+62 RRMKDFE

-126 PYPNVRAIDPLSQ
+126 PYPNVVAIDPLSRT
-139 SEKEDKRA
+139 EKD
-147 EKLFQVKNRET
+147 EKKAKMMFNVENRELLAQAKAAGVP
-158 IEKLQ
+158 IE
-163 SQGIDTKVDLKDV
+163 DDLESV
-176 PETTE
+176 PETKE
-181 EAEIFMD
+181 EAEIFID
-188 VNIKT
+188 STVKT
-193 AAEIAAQ
+193 DAEIAAQ
-200 VGTNMTLEWNDFD
+200 LGTSLTLEWNDFD

-225 TCGMGVVKRNNDPN
+225 TCGMAVVKRNNDPN

-264 LIYAGHIKKISISEL
+264 LIYAGHVKKISISEL
-279 KRLAGDELTEEQY
+279 KRLAGSEFTEEQFQ
-292 EKIAQKV
+292 KIAQKV

-331 EVMDFEFISTDCVFF
+331 EVMDFEFISVDDIHF
-346 EGKKSRFGN
+346 EEKQSKHGN
-355 ESFYYKGFDYNAPKQ
+355 VGFYYKGLEYTPPKE
-370 SVYERKPYKMDMQTV
+370 SVYDRKPVNMSIATV
-385 FGGSYIVGCEH
+385 YGGSYVVGCDYM
-396 IFGYGQKTNV
+396 FGYGQKANV
-406 PKNAHDLTRARLSY
+406 PKNVHDLTKAKLSY

-560 VRQQAIAAGNNAIY
+560 VRQQAMAAGNNAIY
-574 DITNASIYLYTRV
+574 DITNASIYLYSKI
-587 CEDIIKC
+587 CEDIVKC
-594 LQILPEKSVLIEVYT
+594 LQIIPPKSVLFQVYE
-609 KAIGKSNMD
+609 KAIGEKTMAILQSFSN
-618 VLSSFK
+618 
-624 DLPMY
+624 LPMY
-629 NFGVKIQTEMD
+629 NFGVKVQTEMD

-646 LEQNINQ
+646 LEQNIQ
-653 ALAQKE
+653 VALGQKE
-659 IDLEDAIAVRQ
+659 IDLEDAIAIRQ

-680 LIIRR
+680 LIVRR
-685 KKRMRM
+685 KKRMKM
-691 QQQIAQQNSQMQSQA
+691 MQQIAQQNSQMQAQA
-706 NAQAAQAASQGK
+706 NQQTAMATSQGK

-725 TQAKIAE
+725 AQAKIAE
-732 IQAKAQA
+732 IQAQAQA
-739 DAQLLQ
+739 NAQLLQ
-745 LEYQLKGQIEGLK
+745 MEYQLKGQMEQMKLQS
-758 VETSNSQK
+758 T
-766 QADMQFR
+766 QAEKMSDMQFR
-773 RNIEELKEDRKD
+773 QKLEGDKEKAKD
-785 KRVKKQ
+785 ERVKKQ

-796 KMISQRQGQ
+796 KLISQRQGK
-805 RGELKE
+805 REELKE
-811 EQEPKSYLDM
+811 EEDGLMDLLKS
-821 LNS
+821 